1 MKIFKIV
8 YEVYFRYNDT
18 NLMMLDLPV
27 FQNDKIEL
35 YLPILFIMKIL
46 VNMIQIVIIIKFYVI
61 QQLLIMALI

>member
-61 QQLLIMALI
+61 QQLLIMSLI